1 MGIKE
6 FLKNRLSKTERFKEA
21 EEERKINRLL
31 DEREKSSN
39 ERELER
45 YWKEKREERIK
56 QQLDIVRKQKTRE
69 LWESNMFRN
78 NKNIIKGHDKI
89 MTSDNMFMGKGNMLK
104 GGLR

>member
-31 DEREKSSN
+31 DEREKSAN

-45 YWKEKREERIK
+45 HWREKREERIK
-56 QQLDIVRKQKTRE
+56 EQLDIVRKQKTRE
-69 LWESNMFRN
+69 MWESNIFKQ
-78 NKNIIKGHDKI
+78 KNIMKDHKPI
-89 MTSDNMFMGKGNMLK
+89 MTSENMFMGKGSI
-104 GGLR
+104 LRGSLR

>member
-6 FLKNRLSKTERFKEA
+6 FLRNRLSKTERFKEA

-45 YWKEKREERIK
+45 YWREKREEQIK
-56 QQLDIVRKQKTRE
+56 QQLDGIRKQRTRE
-69 LWESNMFRN
+69 MWESNIFKQ
-78 NKNIIKGHDKI
+78 KNIMKGHQPI
-89 MTSDNMFMGKGNMLK
+89 MTSENMFMGKSNMFK